1 MVMDIELQEFAMPA
15 VKVVLTDNGK
25 EIGRGFLY
33 IMKNEL
39 HQQPGKQS
47 LVGYIEDVFLDEEYR
62 KQQLGKKIVEKI
74 IDEAKKRGC
83 YKLIGTSR
91 YGRDK
96 LHAYYESM
104 GFKDHGK
111 EFRLDL

>member
-1 MVMDIELQEFAMPA
+1 MDIELQEFAMPA
-15 VKVVLTDNGK
+15 VKVIVKDNGK

-39 HQQPGKQS
+39 HQQQDKPS
-47 LVGYIEDVFLDEEYR
+47 LVGYIEDVFLDETYR
-62 KQQLGKKIVEKI
+62 GQKLGEKIVQKI
-74 IDEAKKRGC
+74 IEEAKKRGC